1 MNLVAV
7 CFVAV
12 TEGYIIFDSW
22 ELRCII
28 AYGINNLAVNIC
40 DLHNDYSL
48 TQICCV
54 FDCVRLCSCYLQ
66 CGSCPVST
74 K

>member
-28 AYGINNLAVNIC
+28 AYGINNLAVDIC

-54 FDCVRLCSCYLQ
+54 FVVYVYTVAIYSVVVVVL
-66 CGSCPVST
+66 
-74 K
+74 